1 MKRKIDT
8 CAPRLSWRVLHHDFN
23 SNRIV
28 YYDILDG
35 TLFLKDVEQARRK
48 HLDDDVLFLDEVR
61 SLLMYYYWSKCEHE
75 ILVSGLFDKDGGSE
89 AKIDAFGQ
97 VEANWDAF
105 SQYLLQNVRPAKR
118 ARGSRQ

>member
-8 CAPRLSWRVLHHDFN
+8 CTPRLSWRVLHHDFN
-23 SNRIV
+23 SNKIV
-28 YYDILDG
+28 YYDILDN

-48 HLDDDVLFLDEVR
+48 HMDDDVLFLDEVR

-75 ILVSGLFDKDGGSE
+75 ILVSGLFDKYGESE
-89 AKIDAFGQ
+89 TKIDAFGQ

-118 ARGSRQ
+118 ARRSRQ